1 MKSSN
6 RIVVTLNKIHL
17 CDELWNELDQRVK
30 LVSHFPTAFTNYLR
44 EEVSTIIQREHV
56 TGELCVAK
64 YEWISKWIFI
74 WENNLKI
81 VSFNIWIDVK
91 GLGRNGRFMDWY
103 LGYEAVNDKLELT
116 CREKPVIGD
125 SDWDS

>member
-30 LVSHFPTAFTNYLR
+30 LVSYFPATLSNYLR

-74 WENNLKI
+74 
-81 VSFNIWIDVK
+81 
-91 GLGRNGRFMDWY
+91 
-103 LGYEAVNDKLELT
+103 
-116 CREKPVIGD
+116 
-125 SDWDS
+125 

>member
-30 LVSHFPTAFTNYLR
+30 LMSYFPATLSNYLR

-91 GLGRNGRFMDWY
+91 GLGRNGRFMDRN
-103 LGYEAVNDKLELT
+103 LGCEVVNDKLELT